1 MRTRSPSH
9 LQPST
14 RISGCRFCKLLLASH
29 NSYSTDIPISR
40 DLIDQLRADLPAAT
54 CDALST
60 RIDQTILRRLRTEFE
75 PISHAIEE
83 QKATSALL
91 LDSMGA
97 HITSQVD
104 ARRAVET
111 SLVDNMGS
119 LQAELQLLRATI
131 KTSSSIIK
139 QSTHTPLVQT
149 EGALVSQNALDPR
162 ERIRQS

>member
-1 MRTRSPSH
+1 
-9 LQPST
+9 
-14 RISGCRFCKLLLASH
+14 
-29 NSYSTDIPISR
+29 
-40 DLIDQLRADLPAAT
+40 
-54 CDALST
+54 
-60 RIDQTILRRLRTEFE
+60 
-75 PISHAIEE
+75 
-83 QKATSALL
+83 
-91 LDSMGA
+91 MGA

-111 SLVDNMGS
+111 SLIDNMGT

>member
-1 MRTRSPSH
+1 LRTRSPFH

-14 RISGCRFCKLLLASH
+14 RISGCRFCRLLRASH
-29 NSYSTDIPISR
+29 NRYSTNVPISR
-40 DLIDQLRADLPAAT
+40 DLIDQLRADLPTAT

-75 PISHAIEE
+75 PISHAIKE

-97 HITSQVD
+97 HVTSQVD

-111 SLVDNMGS
+111 SLADNIGT
-119 LQAELQLLRATI
+119 LQVELQLLRTTI
-131 KTSSSIIK
+131 QTSSSIIK
-139 QSTHTPLVQT
+139 QSTHTTLIQT
-149 EGALVSQNALDPR
+149 KGALVSQNALHPR